1 MNLKV
6 TGIEKI
12 GEYEFTGIEGGFG
25 EGKRALLI
33 KDIADIHNT
42 TVKRIN
48 EVINRNIKRFKNG
61 VDIIDLK
68 DKVTQNDLVDLYG
81 FEKHSI
87 RMSNNVYIL
96 SERGY
101 AKLLKILEDDTAWDI
116 YDELVDGYFNMRS
129 KQVELPTDPMDILA
143 LTFKAQENTN
153 LRVGKIETDVQ
164 DLKDLKKLE
173 PGEYNYLGTA
183 VSNKIFSV
191 LEELALNKKT
201 QTPLRKELS
210 KNINELAGVRTRTQI
225 KQKDFDKLLDF
236 IERWQPSTIT
246 VDKAKEIQMKLD
258 FDEKEGVEE

>member
-12 GEYEFTGIEGGFG
+12 GEYEFTGVEGGFG

-33 KDIADIHNT
+33 KDIADIHDT
-42 TVKRIN
+42 DVRIIN
-48 EVINRNIKRFKNG
+48 QTINRNRKRFKDG
-61 VDIIDLK
+61 IDIIDLK
-68 DKVTQNDLVDLYG
+68 QVTDSDVFLEYG
-81 FEKHSI
+81 FTRAQWGNAKNI
-87 RMSNNVYIL
+87 YIL

-116 YDELVDGYFNMRS
+116 YDELVDGYFNMRNEQF
-129 KQVELPTDPMDILA
+129 KLPTDPMDILA

-153 LRVGKIETDVQ
+153 IRVAKIETDVK

-201 QTPLRKELS
+201 QAPLRKELS

-236 IERWQPSTIT
+236 IDRWQPSTIT
-246 VDKAKEIQMKLD
+246 VDKAKEIQLKLEL
-258 FDEKEGVEE
+258 DEEGAE

>member
-6 TGIEKI
+6 IGTEKI
-12 GEYEFTGIEGGFG
+12 GGYEFTGIEGGFG

-33 KDIADIHNT
+33 KDVADIHDT
-42 TVKRIN
+42 DVRTIN
-48 EVINRNIKRFKNG
+48 QTINRNRKRFKDNI
-61 VDIIDLK
+61 DIIDLK
-68 DKVTQNDLVDLYG
+68 GKVTESDLVEKYS
-81 FEKHSI
+81 FEIHSI
-87 RMSNNVYIL
+87 RMSNNIYIL

-129 KQVELPTDPMDILA
+129 EQFKLPTDPMDILA
-143 LTFKAQENTN
+143 LTFKAQKNTN
-153 LRVGKIETDVQ
+153 LRVAKIETDVKG
-164 DLKDLKKLE
+164 LKDLKKLE

-201 QTPLRKELS
+201 QAPLRKELS

-236 IERWQPSTIT
+236 IDRWQPSTIT
-246 VDKAKEIQMKLD
+246 VDKAKEIQLKLEL
-258 FDEKEGVEE
+258 DEEGAE

>member
-33 KDIADIHNT
+33 KDIADIHDT
-42 TVKRIN
+42 DVRTIN
-48 EVINRNIKRFKNG
+48 QTINRNRKRFKDG
-61 VDIIDLK
+61 IDIIDLK
-68 DKVTQNDLVDLYG
+68 QVTDSDVFLEYG
-81 FEKHSI
+81 FTKAQWGNAKNI
-87 RMSNNVYIL
+87 YVL

-101 AKLLKILEDDTAWDI
+101 AKLLKILEDDAAWEI

-129 KQVELPTDPMDILA
+129 EQFKLPTDPMDILA
-143 LTFKAQENTN
+143 LTFKAQKNTN
-153 LRVGKIETDVQ
+153 LRVAKIETDVK

-201 QTPLRKELS
+201 QAPLRKELS

-236 IERWQPSTIT
+236 IDRWQPSTIT
-246 VDKAKEIQMKLD
+246 VDKAKEIQLKLEL
-258 FDEKEGVEE
+258 DEEGAE

>member
-1 MNLKV
+1 MDLKV

-12 GEYEFTGIEGGFG
+12 GEYEFTGVEGGFG

-33 KDIADIHNT
+33 KDIADIHDT
-42 TVKRIN
+42 DVRIIN
-48 EVINRNIKRFKNG
+48 QTINRNRKRFKDEI
-61 VDIIDLK
+61 DIIDLK
-68 DKVTQNDLVDLYG
+68 QVTDSDVFLEYG
-81 FEKHSI
+81 FTRAQWGNAKNI
-87 RMSNNVYIL
+87 YIL

-129 KQVELPTDPMDILA
+129 EQFKLPTDPMDILA

-153 LRVGKIETDVQ
+153 IRVAKIETDVK

-201 QTPLRKELS
+201 QAPLRKELS

-236 IERWQPSTIT
+236 IDRWQPSTIT
-246 VDKAKEIQMKLD
+246 LDKAKEIQLKLEL
-258 FDEKEGVEE
+258 DEEGAE

>member
-6 TGIEKI
+6 IGTEKI
-12 GEYEFTGIEGGFG
+12 GGYEFTGIEGGFG

-33 KDIADIHNT
+33 KDIADIHDT
-42 TVKRIN
+42 DVRVIN
-48 EVINRNIKRFKNG
+48 QTINRNRKRFKDG
-61 VDIIDLK
+61 IDIVDLK
-68 DKVTQNDLVDLYG
+68 QVTDSDVFLDYG
-81 FEKHSI
+81 FTKAQWGNA
-87 RMSNNVYIL
+87 NNIYIL

-129 KQVELPTDPMDILA
+129 EQFKLPTDPMDILA

-153 LRVGKIETDVQ
+153 IRVAKIETDVKG
-164 DLKDLKKLE
+164 LKDLKKLE

-201 QTPLRKELS
+201 QAPLRKELS

-225 KQKDFDKLLDF
+225 KQKDFEKLLDF
-236 IERWQPSTIT
+236 IDRWQPSTIT
-246 VDKAKEIQMKLD
+246 VYKAKEIQLKLEL
-258 FDEKEGVEE
+258 DEEGAE

>member
-12 GEYEFTGIEGGFG
+12 GEYEFTGVEGGFG

-33 KDIADIHNT
+33 KDIADIHDT
-42 TVKRIN
+42 DVRIIN
-48 EVINRNIKRFKNG
+48 QTINRNRKRFKDG
-61 VDIIDLK
+61 IDIIDLK
-68 DKVTQNDLVDLYG
+68 QVTDSDVFLEYG
-81 FEKHSI
+81 FTRAQWGNAKNI
-87 RMSNNVYIL
+87 YIL

-129 KQVELPTDPMDILA
+129 EQFKLPTDPMDILA

-153 LRVGKIETDVQ
+153 IRVAKIETDVK

-201 QTPLRKELS
+201 QAPLRKELS

-236 IERWQPSTIT
+236 IDRWQPSTIT
-246 VDKAKEIQMKLD
+246 LDKAKEIQLKVELD
-258 FDEKEGVEE
+258 EEGAE